1 MPLLQFQTG
10 NGEPNVEDKLM
21 YTDMM
26 IDLETLATSSDAV
39 MLSIGAVLFTADQ
52 EEHGYPYKKFYIKP
66 NLESQLKLGS
76 VIEEGTLKWWLQQ
89 SDEARGE
96 FVSTKDTIPIDK
108 ALMDLDI
115 FYNLHSPKRVWSH
128 GAGFDL
134 SILALTYSKLG
145 MKTPWFFSKERDT
158 RTLFELYAADLDHL
172 LKPEGQT
179 VHNAVVD
186 AENQAR
192 AVNFAWRFIT
202 SARIAY

>member
-1 MPLLQFQTG
+1 MESLM
-10 NGEPNVEDKLM
+10 EDKKMLH
-21 YTDMM
+21 TDMM

-39 MLSIGAVLFTADQ
+39 MLSIGAVLFNI
-52 EEHGYPYKKFYIKP
+52 EEMDHGYPHKDFYIKP
-66 NLESQLKLGS
+66 NIDSQLKIGS
-76 VIEEGTLKWWLQQ
+76 IIQEGTLKWWLQQ

-96 FVSTKDTIPIDK
+96 FVSPKDTVPIDK
-108 ALMDLDI
+108 ALFELTN
-115 FYNLHSPKRVWSH
+115 FYNSAKPKRVWSH

-145 MKTPWFFSKERDT
+145 MRTPWFFTTERDT

-186 AENQAR
+186 ARNQAN
-192 AVNFAWRFIT
+192 AVAFAWRFLT
-202 SARIAY
+202 NARIAY